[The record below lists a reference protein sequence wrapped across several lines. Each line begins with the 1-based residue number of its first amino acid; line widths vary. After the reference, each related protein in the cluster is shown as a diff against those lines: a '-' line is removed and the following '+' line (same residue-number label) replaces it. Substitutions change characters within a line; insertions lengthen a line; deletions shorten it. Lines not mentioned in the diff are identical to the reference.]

1 MALAKYVVMSALL
14 GSAVAG
20 PAAAEDCFIKVRPAA
35 AAPAPKPKAAAPAR
49 AVKLSAAQR
58 PAQQAHKP
66 VVRRVRTAT
75 APAKPAAPMKKLP
88 ESSYAMRTAYMPAAP
103 STECDTAPSIQAA
116 LPPEARPPAQRLLD
130 EIAGPPVEIA
140 DASSPAGIGGIPAGG
155 GGPGGGLPIGWR
167 GAPGGGG
174 PGGGFVAP
182 PGAETPGGG
191 EPPVVNPPG
200 EGEPPVVNP
209 PGGGEPPVVN
219 PPGGGEPPIIPPGPD
234 PDPGPGPGPG
244 GPGPVD
250 PNPPVSPIPEPGV
263 WMTMIIGFFGLGTMV
278 RRSRAAERRRAN
290 A

>member
-1 MALAKYVVMSALL
+1 MALARYVMMSALL

-35 AAPAPKPKAAAPAR
+35 AAPAPKPKAATPAR

-58 PAQQAHKP
+58 PTQQAHKP
-66 VVRRVRTAT
+66 VVRKVRVAT

-88 ESSYAMRTAYMPAAP
+88 ESSYAMRTAYLPAAP
-103 STECDTAPSIQAA
+103 STECDTKPSIQAA

-140 DASSPAGIGGIPAGG
+140 DASPPAGIGGIPVG
-155 GGPGGGLPIGWR
+155 GGPGGGIPIGWR
-167 GAPGGGG
+167 NGGGG
-174 PGGGFVAP
+174 GGGGGFVAP
-182 PGAETPGGG
+182 PGEEKPTTPGGG

-209 PGGGEPPVVN
+209 PGGGEPPIV
-219 PPGGGEPPIIPPGPD
+219 IPPGPTD
-234 PDPGPGPGPG
+234 PDPPIVKPPGPGDPKPPID
-244 GPGPVD
+244 PGPI
-250 PNPPVSPIPEPGV
+250 SPIPEPGV

-278 RRSRAAERRRAN
+278 RRSRAAERRRVN

>member
-35 AAPAPKPKAAAPAR
+35 AAPSPKPKAAAPAR
-49 AVKLSAAQR
+49 AVKLSSVQR
-58 PAQQAHKP
+58 PAQRKP
-66 VVRRVRTAT
+66 VVRKVRTAAAT
-75 APAKPAAPMKKLP
+75 AKPAAPMKKLP

-140 DASSPAGIGGIPAGG
+140 DASPPASIGGIPVGG
-155 GGPGGGLPIGWR
+155 GGPGGGIPIGWR
-167 GAPGGGG
+167 GGGGG
-174 PGGGFVAP
+174 GGGGGFVTP
-182 PGAETPGGG
+182 PGEENPPTTPGEGEPPTTPGGG

-200 EGEPPVVNP
+200 GEPPVVNP
-209 PGGGEPPVVN
+209 PGGEPPITPPGKEPPVT
-219 PPGGGEPPIIPPGPD
+219 P
-234 PDPGPGPGPG
+234 PGPGPGPG
-244 GPGPVD
+244 PG
-250 PNPPVSPIPEPGV
+250 PVSPIPEPGV